1 MTSTRTSFRQF
12 LGSCFKSLRLVQFST
27 FFSQCRRLGKAYAQA
42 LLLHESSMQLHLLSC
57 LSECLPFFFTD
68 EKCNKLMTR
77 VNISQIEPKLLPT
90 NLPLRVKGTEQTQV
104 SKFLLPPFVSN
115 FFAHSFPN
123 ASFHPQGPVIPQRTK
138 KKTILQI
145 DTPGMEL
152 YVPQIIYGQKNKSV
166 LDFIFT

>member
-1 MTSTRTSFRQF
+1 MFTLDTGKLGWRAKCKKQSTRTSFSSWVPALNHF
-12 LGSCFKSLRLVQFST
+12 GLYNLVLSLANVEDLERPMHRHYY
-27 FFSQCRRLGKAYAQA
+27 CMKAPCNSIYF
-42 LLLHESSMQLHLLSC
+42 
-57 LSECLPFFFTD
+57 PVYRNIYPFFTD

-77 VNISQIEPKLLPT
+77 LKSSWIEPKLLPT

-138 KKTILQI
+138 KKQSSRQFLRLLR
-145 DTPGMEL
+145 PSHL
-152 YVPQIIYGQKNKSV
+152 N
-166 LDFIFT
+166 